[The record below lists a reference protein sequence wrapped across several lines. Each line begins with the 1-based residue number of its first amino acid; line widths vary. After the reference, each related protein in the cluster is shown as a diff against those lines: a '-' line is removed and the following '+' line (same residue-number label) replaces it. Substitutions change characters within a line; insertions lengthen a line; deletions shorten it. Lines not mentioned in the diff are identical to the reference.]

1 MPVDD
6 VRARRSPVT
15 LLGGLI
21 TRHTMIY
28 ALGTLAVGPF
38 SIVSV
43 VFLTRLM
50 APSQY
55 GDLAILLVFAG
66 FLTTFYNVGTL
77 HGTFLWV
84 YGVSEGGEGDDVEVD
99 AKTTAAPRRALG
111 TGVAI
116 TLIVLVAG
124 TALCFLLAPAL
135 THLGLD
141 TPGGAASI
149 RWAAVSG
156 ATGSLWRLTVNVFR
170 MERRP
175 ISFAALSCLRPL
187 FVVGGAVPF
196 VAIGLGVNGALAGT
210 ALGTIIATLVCMFAA
225 RRSYALAFS
234 WRDARQILLRGGKV
248 VIPVLCLYIVHSADI
263 NLLSI
268 YAPGQELGVYR
279 VASRFAAVPS
289 YFASAFLMAWSPLQ
303 RGVLFQATY
312 NQLGEERTKTSLL
325 TYYLVIAMTIVLL
338 LDVGADGLVL
348 LAGPA
353 YRAAAPLIPAL
364 GISFVVY
371 GLFIVLMRTVRSKR
385 TMTWYTICAAI
396 AAALDVGLCALTI
409 PWLGAYGPP
418 VAEVVGLGT
427 ACVMLTFF
435 VTRLEHV
442 SFSFER
448 RRLAGLLAAV
458 LVAGT
463 VQVAGDA
470 LWPDGRAFVLT
481 LVVLSYVG
489 VMALTGV
496 VPRAH
501 IRPLIALAKAALRE
515 RISAED
521 PLRDLSELPASRRE
535 LLTSLGRGGL
545 SVSTLADRTG
555 AGADTVMAEFA
566 AAVGEL
572 THSRPLEAGLD
583 ARVGAYLLSE
593 EPEAQRDTMARE
605 LVEGGADAMDLLH
618 MNEAA
623 QQLRAKPRTRGA
635 LVRMRPSVSPLR
647 QRSIAQS
654 TIDELT
660 DALESLPEATRRAAI
675 AVLRDGQ
682 TPAQAGTQTGLAE
695 PIVAARVVRILR
707 RVGHLERGG
716 PHDVAIGLALFGRQ
730 GDAHHA
736 DAHAIGALHDA
747 IRGTSRRSWR
757 RIDARGAR
765 AANRA
770 HAQTSVALRKSW
782 RFGAEEPFRVP
793 HLSMAT
799 AQPTAPAPASH
810 RRTASLVEVA

>member
-1 MPVDD
+1 MSLVSLTPRTK
-6 VRARRSPVT
+6 RAEATGRAQRSPVT

-43 VFLTRLM
+43 VLLTRLM

-84 YGVSEGGEGDDVEVD
+84 YGVSEGGEGDDVEID
-99 AKTTAAPRRALG
+99 AKTTTGPRRALG

-116 TLIVLVAG
+116 TLIVVIAG

-149 RWAAVSG
+149 RWAAISG

-175 ISFAALSCLRPL
+175 ISFAALNCLRPL

-196 VAIGLGVNGALAGT
+196 VALGLGVDGALAGT
-210 ALGTIIATLVCMFAA
+210 ALGTIIATLICIVAA

-234 WRDARQILLRGGKV
+234 LPDARQILLRGTRV
-248 VIPVLCLYIVHSADI
+248 VVPVVCLYVVHSADI

-268 YAPGQELGVYR
+268 YASGQDLGVYR
-279 VASRFAAVPS
+279 VASRFSAVPS
-289 YFASAFLMAWSPLQ
+289 YFASAFLMAWAPLQ

-312 NQLGEERTKTSLL
+312 KQLGEERTKSSLL

-338 LDVGADGLVL
+338 LDIGADGLVL

-371 GLFIVLMRTVRSKR
+371 GLFIVLARTVRGER
-385 TMTWYTICAAI
+385 TMMWYTICALI
-396 AAALDVGLCALTI
+396 AVALDVGCCALTI

-427 ACVMLTFF
+427 ACLMLTFF
-435 VTRLEHV
+435 VTRLEHAR
-442 SFSFER
+442 FSFER
-448 RRLAGLLAAV
+448 RRLAGLLGAV
-458 LVAGT
+458 LIAGT

-470 LWPDGRAFVLT
+470 LWPDGRALVLA
-481 LVVLSYVG
+481 LVVLSYVA

-501 IRPLIALAKAALRE
+501 VRPLIDLAKAALRE

-521 PLRDLSELPASRRE
+521 PLQDLSKLPASRRT
-535 LLTSLGRGGL
+535 LLASLGNEGVPA
-545 SVSTLADRTG
+545 SVLADRTG
-555 AGADTVMAEFA
+555 TSTDAVLAEFA
-566 AAVGEL
+566 ATVGQL
-572 THSRPLEAGLD
+572 TRSSPLEAGLD
-583 ARVGAYLLSE
+583 VRVGAYLLSD
-593 EPEAQRDTMARE
+593 EPEAQRDTIARE
-605 LVEGGADAMDLLH
+605 LVAEGADAMDLLH
-618 MNEAA
+618 MNEAS
-623 QQLRAKPRTRGA
+623 QQLRAKGRTRSAFKG
-635 LVRMRPSVSPLR
+635 LRPSANPLR
-647 QRSIAQS
+647 RSSIAR
-654 TIDELT
+654 TAIVEL
-660 DALESLPEATRRAAI
+660 AGVLESLPEATRRAAI

-682 TPAQAGTQTGLAE
+682 TPTQAGAQTGLAE

-707 RVGHLERGG
+707 QVGRLERGG
-716 PHDVAIGLALFGRQ
+716 PHDATIGMALFGQRQ
-730 GDAHHA
+730 DAHHGDAHT
-736 DAHAIGALHDA
+736 IGELYDA
-747 IRGTSRRSWR
+747 IRRISPRRWR
-757 RIDARGAR
+757 HIDARRVRTAG
-765 AANRA
+765 RA
-770 HAQTSVALRKSW
+770 HVRT
-782 RFGAEEPFRVP
+782 
-793 HLSMAT
+793 
-799 AQPTAPAPASH
+799 PTVEIAYSRLAS
-810 RRTASLVEVA
+810 S